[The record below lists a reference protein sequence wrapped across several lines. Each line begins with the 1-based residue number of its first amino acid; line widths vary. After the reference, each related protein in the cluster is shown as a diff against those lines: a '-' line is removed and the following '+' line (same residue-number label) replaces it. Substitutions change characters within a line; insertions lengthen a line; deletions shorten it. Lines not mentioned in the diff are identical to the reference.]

1 MVISA
6 DGLGGFSE
14 VLIILPTILHI
25 RLSSKFVNIE
35 SYSRANNKGGKMF
48 GLEILFALG
57 VAIISAALLSIFVAV
72 VIGLI
77 IAVKDTIDER
87 KGKK

>member
-1 MVISA
+1 
-6 DGLGGFSE
+6 
-14 VLIILPTILHI
+14 
-25 RLSSKFVNIE
+25 
-35 SYSRANNKGGKMF
+35 MF

-57 VAIISAALLSIFVAV
+57 VAIISAAMLSIFIAV
-72 VIGLI
+72 FIGLI

>member
-1 MVISA
+1 
-6 DGLGGFSE
+6 
-14 VLIILPTILHI
+14 
-25 RLSSKFVNIE
+25 
-35 SYSRANNKGGKMF
+35 MF

-57 VAIISAALLSIFVAV
+57 VAIVASALLAIFIAV